1 MKLQGEQRCQ
11 GGQQAGP
18 GLLRGW
24 RMEDED
30 GAGAQQ
36 RCFPLPIC
44 SRLQVL
50 TPASPHFNSGKHCK
64 PDLIIASQA
73 QSFLKKK

>member
-1 MKLQGEQRCQ
+1 
-11 GGQQAGP
+11 
-18 GLLRGW
+18 
-24 RMEDED
+24 MEDED
-30 GAGAQQ
+30 GARAQQ

-44 SRLQVL
+44 SCLQVL

-73 QSFLKKK
+73 QSFFKKK